1 MLNSNIQADE
11 APEGVTQNDNITVDT
26 NDNWI
31 PYGDH
36 RNAIEHGSGD
46 IILLL
51 DNGNEDE
58 NPLSQVSKT
67 KL

>member
-11 APEGVTQNDNITVDT
+11 APKDVTKNDNNTVDI

-51 DNGNEDE
+51 DNENEDE
-58 NPLSQVSKT
+58 NHLSQVSNT